1 VGIDALQLRLASAQQ
16 RFATLE
22 RRAGGGDQ
30 GESKLLPRA
39 LKEIESLIADLR
51 TAQDQLV
58 ENRRRCDELQDDLAH
73 HRQRYWDLFEM
84 FPDPC
89 VVTGADSMI
98 VEANRAAAELFNVSQ
113 RYLVGKQ
120 LSVFVCEDRAGFLR
134 AIEWVTPEREP
145 IHVQF
150 KLRPRERA
158 PLDVAAVVRADAGS
172 LRWIVRPIG
181 APSRVARAEL
191 SV

>member
-1 VGIDALQLRLASAQQ
+1 MSIDALQLRLASAQQ

-22 RRAGGGDQ
+22 RRAGADQ
-30 GESKLLPRA
+30 AESKLLPRA
-39 LKEIESLIADLR
+39 LKEIESLIDDLR

-58 ENRRRCDELQDDLAH
+58 ENRRRCDELQEDLAH
-73 HRQRYWDLFEM
+73 QRQRYWDLFEM
-84 FPDPC
+84 FPDAC
-89 VVTGADSMI
+89 VVTGGDSMI

-113 RYLVGKQ
+113 RYLVGKH

-150 KLRPRERA
+150 RLRPRERA
-158 PLDVAAVVRADAGS
+158 PLGVAAVVRADAGS
-172 LRWIVRPIG
+172 LRWIVRPIA
-181 APSRVARAEL
+181 APARLARAEL